1 MEAHWATPPPRHAG
15 EALTI
20 TDILRWLPLLSAAVW
35 FSLSVFQVYRD
46 RVHTFTESFF
56 LAACFSAGFYAIA
69 DWILF
74 NATNA
79 RTAFLATLASLSF
92 VTVTVLFLF
101 LFTLVYVDRM
111 RRLYWS
117 FALVAGVVLVV
128 VWTGLVQRVTQPNP
142 GGLYIQQ
149 FDPLLFL
156 IFLAYVLVFSVGG
169 IFNLYRVHRIV
180 KASSEKLARRTRG
193 LLITFT
199 LVLVLGLMTNG
210 VLGVAQETTI
220 PPPFSSLLLVV
231 AAATFFTLYP
241 GSTQR
246 VSEVMRRF
254 QARNYSAMATFLIYK
269 DGTLI
274 GAEGA
279 SGENMVDK
287 DLFSATLDVIQNFM
301 RTSFPTLRGQW
312 LRTITH
318 GDYTLVI
325 ERGRSTYVVLVI
337 QGEESDQLRR
347 QMRDAVLKFEADNR
361 SILATW
367 RGVPSEAEG
376 VSAMLLSL
384 LED

>member
-1 MEAHWATPPPRHAG
+1 
-15 EALTI
+15 
-20 TDILRWLPLLSAAVW
+20 
-35 FSLSVFQVYRD
+35 
-46 RVHTFTESFF
+46 
-56 LAACFSAGFYAIA
+56 
-69 DWILF
+69 
-74 NATNA
+74 
-79 RTAFLATLASLSF
+79 
-92 VTVTVLFLF
+92 
-101 LFTLVYVDRM
+101 
-111 RRLYWS
+111 
-117 FALVAGVVLVV
+117 
-128 VWTGLVQRVTQPNP
+128 
-142 GGLYIQQ
+142 
-149 FDPLLFL
+149 
-156 IFLAYVLVFSVGG
+156 
-169 IFNLYRVHRIV
+169 
-180 KASSEKLARRTRG
+180 
-193 LLITFT
+193 
-199 LVLVLGLMTNG
+199 
-210 VLGVAQETTI
+210 QETTI

-254 QARNYSAMATFLIYK
+254 QARNYSVMATFLIYK

-325 ERGRSTYVVLVI
+325 ERGRSTYLVLVI

-361 SILATW
+361 SILLNW